1 MERLKRTQ
9 VYLNVRHE
17 ELGKETFVWITEP
30 LKKKKNLEKQ
40 FSAQYKKK
48 SSYGFIIL

>member
-17 ELGKETFVWITEP
+17 EPGKETFVWITEP
-30 LKKKKNLEKQ
+30 LKKKNLEKQ